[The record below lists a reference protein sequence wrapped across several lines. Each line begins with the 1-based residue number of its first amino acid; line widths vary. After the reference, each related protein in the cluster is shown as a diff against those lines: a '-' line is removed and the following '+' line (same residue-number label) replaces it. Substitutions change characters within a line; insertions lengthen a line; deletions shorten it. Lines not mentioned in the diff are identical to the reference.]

1 MYKKICFVL
10 IILLLSFG
18 CVSTQPKVYI
28 NHAPANSHLLILENP
43 KTGIVLYSQVVKDF
57 VHREGDEKD
66 IWSEPVPVGNKV
78 KIGSEVERIKHHI
91 RVANLKKIEY
101 SLFHVFTYVMDTDRM
116 SYEEKLYEGS
126 FSRKDFDVPV
136 NVEGVKSCSS
146 HVEVR
151 DSDGNLLLVSRQIS
165 YERRENNGRY
175 QE

>member
-18 CVSTQPKVYI
+18 CASTQPKVYI

-57 VHREGDEKD
+57 VRKEGNEKD
-66 IWSEPVPVGNKV
+66 IWSEPVPVSNKV
-78 KIGSEVERIKHHI
+78 KIGSNVKRIKHRI
-91 RVANLKKIEY
+91 RVANLKKVDY
-101 SLFHVFTYVMDTDRM
+101 SIFHVFTYVLDNDRM
-116 SYEEKLYEGS
+116 SYEIKLYEGS

-136 NVEGVKSCSS
+136 DIKGIKSCKS

-151 DSDGNLLLVSRQIS
+151 DPDGDLLLVSRRIS
-165 YERRENNGRY
+165 YERREKNSR
-175 QE
+175 E